1 MSPSVENLVLEH
13 LRHLRGVTE
22 STLQKVN
29 DLTIRMGFVEEGIA
43 RLHTEYAHVSTRI
56 DRVEERL
63 ERIERRVG
71 LLDA

>member
-1 MSPSVENLVLEH
+1 MNDAVENLVLEH
-13 LRHLRGVTE
+13 LRHLRGLAE

-29 DLTIRMGFVEEGIA
+29 DLTIRMGFVEEGVA
-43 RLHTEYAHVSTRI
+43 RLHSEYAHVSIRI